1 MDEEPRNSRMLLYGE
16 DIVDMNR
23 FGYMIHDILESLLS
37 ELRELID
44 FRVHLVE
51 GRKLLS
57 GVEQSIIPDF
67 YYMFVEREDF
77 LRIL

>member
-1 MDEEPRNSRMLLYGE
+1 MDEESRNSRMLLYGE

-37 ELRELID
+37 KFGEFVD
-44 FRVHLVE
+44 FRVHFVE
-51 GRKLLS
+51 RSEFFS
-57 GVEQSIIPDF
+57 GVEQSVISNF
-67 YYMFVEREDF
+67 YDMFVEREDL

>member
-1 MDEEPRNSRMLLYGE
+1 MLLYGE